1 MLVRNPVFEERV
13 EIFERLFST
22 TKWKR
27 KYHYGGSCNGSY
39 FIFTDSRG
47 IMYRVPNT
55 ENGKVYD
62 FTKPVY
68 RTGPYALD
76 CEYKFPTFVI

>member
-13 EIFERLFST
+13 EMFERLFTT

-27 KYHYGGSCNGSY
+27 RAGYGGGGDGYY

-47 IMYRVPNT
+47 IRYRVPNT

-68 RTGPYALD
+68 RTGSYALD